1 MSEQPPVQEWSDDLV
16 LILKE
21 EVGVSVAELLNFV
34 KLDALRSFYNNGY
47 SARQT
52 VFLIVVALRTAAKKD
67 ISITE
72 PQTYKWLHEM
82 YLTHE
87 E

>member
-16 LILKE
+16 LMLKE
-21 EVGVSVAELLNFV
+21 EVGISIAELLSVV

-82 YLTHE
+82 YLTRKE
-87 E
+87 